1 MRWNDCRKSGSTLVL
16 VLAAVVVATLIAVS
30 YLIFTDNFRE
40 QAARTLDQ
48 DQREITAEQ
57 GILEIEEQVRQQ
69 LISSGSAGLG
79 TVNANRSLSFTN
91 TLAGHSD
98 TPSLTV
104 APIVRLQDR
113 ANLTS
118 LVNSDPFAAALA
130 RVQLLDVTVLSKR
143 VLDERQRLPDVQL
156 TVTPQIAVREIP
168 VSQFTVY
175 SAGDPFVMAP
185 TPFGTNVGRVFSQS
199 SISIAASFFSGFP
212 VISKDQVTFNSG
224 SLEISDVDSPNGL
237 IGVSMNTEMAG
248 PTPGSQ
254 HDFLAYARTRFD
266 SKLITNDVLPIECA
280 PVDLIYD
287 TSSSRGLNFD
297 LLQKQCDLI
306 VVAYVGSA
314 FNEKTGYQMV
324 ATGRNG
330 VSYGTLYPGQGRPK
344 ESVPLAAYRNKENPG
359 QILLALD
366 YKKLPRNF
374 TSVYLVA
381 QDGTG
386 KPATNAIVLIR
397 GAQIVNGPLSIVT
410 PHPIV
415 IAGDFNAVGGAF
427 PCSIITAQDVQA
439 QSANWANDSL
449 GPP

>member
-1 MRWNDCRKSGSTLVL
+1 
-16 VLAAVVVATLIAVS
+16 
-30 YLIFTDNFRE
+30 
-40 QAARTLDQ
+40 
-48 DQREITAEQ
+48 
-57 GILEIEEQVRQQ
+57 
-69 LISSGSAGLG
+69 
-79 TVNANRSLSFTN
+79 
-91 TLAGHSD
+91 
-98 TPSLTV
+98 
-104 APIVRLQDR
+104 
-113 ANLTS
+113 
-118 LVNSDPFAAALA
+118 
-130 RVQLLDVTVLSKR
+130 
-143 VLDERQRLPDVQL
+143 
-156 TVTPQIAVREIP
+156 VTPQIAVREIP

-175 SAGDPFVMAP
+175 SAGDPFVIAP
-185 TPFGTNVGRVFSQS
+185 APFGTNVGRVFSQS
-199 SISIAASFFSGFP
+199 SISIAARFFSGFP

-224 SLEISDVDSPNGL
+224 SLQIADVDSPNGL
-237 IGVSMNTEMAG
+237 VGVSTNTEMGG
-248 PTPGSQ
+248 PTPGSP

-324 ATGRNG
+324 VTGRNG
-330 VSYGTLYPGQGRPK
+330 VSYATLYPGEGRPK
-344 ESVPLAAYRNKENPG
+344 ESVPLAAYRNKDNPG
-359 QILLALD
+359 QILVALD
-366 YKKLPRNF
+366 YRKLPRNF

-397 GAQIVNGPLSIVT
+397 GAQTVNGPLSIVT

-415 IAGDFNAVGGAF
+415 IAGDFNAVGDAF
-427 PCSIITAQDVQA
+427 PCSIITAQDVRT

>member
-1 MRWNDCRKSGSTLVL
+1 MRWNDCRKFGSTLVL
-16 VLAAVVVATLIAVS
+16 VLAAVVVAAMIAVS

-40 QAARTLDQ
+40 RAARTLDQ

-57 GILEIEEQVRQQ
+57 GILEIEEQVRKQ
-69 LISSGSAGLG
+69 LISSGSADLG
-79 TVNANRSLSFTN
+79 AVDANQSLSFTK
-91 TLAGHSD
+91 TLVGHSE
-98 TPSLTV
+98 TPTLTV

-118 LVNSDPFAAALA
+118 LVNGDPFEAALA
-130 RVQLLDVTVLSKR
+130 RVQLLDVTAVSKT
-143 VLDERQRLPDVQL
+143 VPDERQRLPDVQL
-156 TVTPQIAVREIP
+156 TVTPPIAVREIP

-175 SAGDPFVMAP
+175 SAGDPFVIAP
-185 TPFGTNVGRVFSQS
+185 APFGTNVGRVFSQS
-199 SISIAASFFSGFP
+199 SISITARFSSDFP

-224 SLEISDVDSPNGL
+224 SLQITDVDSPNGL
-237 IGVSMNTEMAG
+237 VGVSTNTEMGG
-248 PTPGSQ
+248 PTPGSP

-280 PVDLIYD
+280 PVDLMYD

-324 ATGRNG
+324 VTGRNG
-330 VSYGTLYPGQGRPK
+330 VSYATLYPGEGRPK
-344 ESVPLAAYRNKENPG
+344 ESVPLAAYRNKDNPG
-359 QILLALD
+359 QILVALD
-366 YKKLPRNF
+366 YRKLPRNF

-397 GAQIVNGPLSIVT
+397 GAQTVNGPLSIVT

-415 IAGDFNAVGGAF
+415 IAGDFNAVGDAF
-427 PCSIITAQDVQA
+427 PCSIITAQDVRT

>member
-1 MRWNDCRKSGSTLVL
+1 MRWSNRQKSGSTLVL
-16 VLAAVVVATLIAVS
+16 VLAAVAIAAMIAVS
-30 YLIFTDNFRE
+30 YLIFADNLRE
-40 QAARTLDQ
+40 RSARTLEQ
-48 DQREITAEQ
+48 DQRLITTEQ
-57 GILEIEEQVRQQ
+57 GILEIEEQVRMQ
-69 LISSGSAGLG
+69 LISLGFADLG
-79 TVNANRSLSFTN
+79 TVDPNQSFSFDKA
-91 TLAGHSD
+91 LVGHSD
-98 TPSLTV
+98 RATLSV
-104 APIVRLQDR
+104 VPIVRLEDR

-118 LVNSDPFAAALA
+118 LVNGDPFAAAMA
-130 RVQLLDVTVLSKR
+130 RVQLLDLTALSKT
-143 VLDERQRLPDVQL
+143 VSDDKQRLPDVQL
-156 TVTPQIAVREIP
+156 TATPQIAIREIP

-224 SLEISDVDSPNGL
+224 SLQISDVDSPNGL

-306 VVAYVGSA
+306 VIAYVGRT
-314 FNEKTGYQMV
+314 FNKKTGYQMV
-324 ATGRNG
+324 VTGRNG
-330 VSYGTLYPGQGRPK
+330 ISYATLYPGQGRPR
-344 ESVPLAAYRNKENPG
+344 ESVPLAAYRNKDNPG

-386 KPATNAIVLIR
+386 KPAANAIVLIR

-415 IAGDFNAVGGAF
+415 IAGDFNAVGDSF
-427 PCSIITAQDVQA
+427 PSSIITAQDVQT